1 MFVLHAFL
9 GVAAATVN
17 SGEDMTDFADMSDY
31 DNLLVETAA
40 YILETP
46 TPPLAAAV
54 MMTCNVN
61 LKNGTTSE

>member
-17 SGEDMTDFADMSDY
+17 SGEDMIDFADISDY
-31 DNLLVETAA
+31 DNLLVETAN
-40 YILETP
+40 YILLTP

-61 LKNGTTSE
+61 LT